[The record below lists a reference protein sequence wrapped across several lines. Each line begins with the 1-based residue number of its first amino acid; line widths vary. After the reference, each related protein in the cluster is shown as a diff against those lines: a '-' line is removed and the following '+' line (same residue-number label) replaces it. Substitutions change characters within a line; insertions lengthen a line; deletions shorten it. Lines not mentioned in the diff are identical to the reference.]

1 MSVNTSPWEQELLK
15 WAYQGYRNAPSQPG
29 DTCSGRDPGEVALA
43 YKTCTEMTYRH
54 SRTFHMASG
63 LLPPSKRRAARAL
76 YAFCRTTDD
85 LIDQL
90 GDRRSEDAQAELTNW
105 AQTAIDPAPD
115 CDDPLVLAWI
125 DTQTT
130 YHIPNIYAKQLI
142 EGVARDLYKTRY
154 QTFQELAAYCY
165 GVASTVG
172 LMAMYIIGFS
182 GPEAIPY
189 AVKLG
194 VALQLT
200 NILRD
205 VAEDWAMGRL
215 YLPLEELAAFNLD
228 ASAIAERKV
237 DDRWRA
243 FMHHQIDRVRKLYA
257 ASLPGIGYLHT
268 NGRFGIG
275 AAAELY
281 RGILDD
287 IEAHDMDV
295 FSRRAYLSRW
305 GKIKQ
310 LPGIWWRAMVRRYE
324 PQSSAGPR

>member
-1 MSVNTSPWEQELLK
+1 MSINTAPWERELLK
-15 WAYQGYRNAPSQPG
+15 WAYQGYQDTLAHPDATCAERNQNEIAH
-29 DTCSGRDPGEVALA
+29 A
-43 YKTCTEMTYRH
+43 YEMCTEMTYQH

-63 LLPPSKRRAARAL
+63 LLSPSKRRAARAL
-76 YAFCRTTDD
+76 YAFCRTSDD

-90 GDRRSEDAQAELTNW
+90 GDRGREEARAALTDW
-105 AQTAIDPAPD
+105 ARAATDPNPN

-125 DTQTT
+125 DTQSVYNIPST
-130 YHIPNIYAKQLI
+130 YARQLI
-142 EGVARDLYKTRY
+142 EGVARDLDKTRY
-154 QTFQELAAYCY
+154 QTFGELAAYCY

-205 VAEDWAMGRL
+205 VAEDWSMGRL
-215 YLPLEELAAFNLD
+215 YLPLEELAAFDLD
-228 ASAIAERKV
+228 EAAIARGKV

-243 FMHHQIDRVRKLYA
+243 FMRHQIDRVRELYA
-257 ASLPGIGYLHT
+257 ASLPGIDCLHT
-268 NGRFGIG
+268 DGRFGIG

-281 RGILDD
+281 QGILDD

-295 FSRRAYLSRW
+295 FSRRAYISRW
-305 GKIKQ
+305 GKIRR
-310 LPGIWWRAMVRRYE
+310 LPGIWWRTMVHGYAS
-324 PQSSAGPR
+324 QLSTGPR